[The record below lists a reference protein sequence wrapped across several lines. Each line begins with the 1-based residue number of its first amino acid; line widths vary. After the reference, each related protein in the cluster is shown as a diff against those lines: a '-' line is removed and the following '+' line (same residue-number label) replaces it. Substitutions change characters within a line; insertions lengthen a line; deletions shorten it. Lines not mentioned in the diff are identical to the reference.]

1 MRPRPAKVDRHPIAR
16 LRLDEV
22 PVLTPRARAP
32 VFHVFEELYARAVRE
47 LAAGADRDAA
57 ESAPYHLSR

>member
-1 MRPRPAKVDRHPIAR
+1 R

-22 PVLTPRARAP
+22 PVLTQRARAP
-32 VFHVFEELYARAVRE
+32 VFHVFEELYASAVRE

-57 ESAPYHLSR
+57 ESAPYQLTAAGTSCDSPASQPPL